1 MSRRR
6 TEGAV
11 SLRMHSFMRLPTTLH
26 TSVAAF
32 FLESFRRSGLPLL
45 SGPRA
50 HPDVCPPLTD
60 TEITMTPL
68 RLASAGLALFVIT
81 QFSHAQAAGAADR
94 RNAPRGAIEAARP
107 DAGVPRVRVGLS
119 DDGTKLVLPW
129 FVDELIATV
138 NAGESPDVA
147 VRDYAGRLRRGL

>member
-1 MSRRR
+1 M
-6 TEGAV
+6 
-11 SLRMHSFMRLPTTLH
+11 
-26 TSVAAF
+26 
-32 FLESFRRSGLPLL
+32 
-45 SGPRA
+45 
-50 HPDVCPPLTD
+50 TD

-129 FVDELIATV
+129 FVDELIATI